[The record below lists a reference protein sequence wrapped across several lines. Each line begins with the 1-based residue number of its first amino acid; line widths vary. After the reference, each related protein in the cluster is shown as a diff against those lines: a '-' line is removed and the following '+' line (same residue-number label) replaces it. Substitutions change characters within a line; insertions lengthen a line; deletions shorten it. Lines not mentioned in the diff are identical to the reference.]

1 MWKRMKSRLLL
12 WIGPAAAA
20 TLVIACA
27 GHLASPSSSSGLTVA
42 ITDSPFSD
50 ATALLV
56 TFSEVSAHT
65 SGGGWVTVPF
75 SGGATTRT
83 CDLKRLVNSAQ
94 DVLGV
99 GALAAGHYTDLRLTV
114 SSAMLYFQTTTTSAT
129 PCAASMTLSS
139 TTETGTPVTVS
150 SGQLQLNRQFDL
162 TGATTPT
169 QILLDF
175 NGDASVVQTGAGAY
189 RMTPVISVVSVQ

>member
-1 MWKRMKSRLLL
+1 M
-12 WIGPAAAA
+12 
-20 TLVIACA
+20 
-27 GHLASPSSSSGLTVA
+27 
-42 ITDSPFSD
+42 
-50 ATALLV
+50 
-56 TFSEVSAHT
+56 
-65 SGGGWVTVPF
+65 TVPF

-83 CDLKRLVNSAQ
+83 CDLKRLAGSAH

-99 GALAAGHYTDLRLTV
+99 GALTPGHYTDLRLTV
-114 SSAMLYFQTTTTSAT
+114 SSATLYFQTTTT
-129 PCAASMTLSS
+129 PCAAAMTFSS

-162 TGATTPT
+162 TSTTTPT

-175 NGDASVVQTGAGAY
+175 NGDASVVQTGVGVY